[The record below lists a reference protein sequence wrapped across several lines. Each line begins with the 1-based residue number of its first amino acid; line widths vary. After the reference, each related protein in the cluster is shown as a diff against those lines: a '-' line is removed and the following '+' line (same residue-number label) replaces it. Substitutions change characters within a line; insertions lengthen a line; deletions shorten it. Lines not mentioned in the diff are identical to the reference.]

1 MCLFSSLYVHFV
13 KLEIQTSFVVKQ
25 ATNVKFMVAISSSV
39 APICKFADIPIHR
52 YLFPNTADTDAD
64 TDVFYIIIIK
74 QRLMNQQV
82 KMKI

>member
-1 MCLFSSLYVHFV
+1 MNAF
-13 KLEIQTSFVVKQ
+13 E
-25 ATNVKFMVAISSSV
+25 NSV
-39 APICKFADIPIHR
+39 ASIHKFANIPIHR

-74 QRLMNQQV
+74 QIFLNQQV

>member
-1 MCLFSSLYVHFV
+1 MAASKGELRFECAAKERTFEYSKLSLSPNIHC
-13 KLEIQTSFVVKQ
+13 
-25 ATNVKFMVAISSSV
+25 SV
-39 APICKFADIPIHR
+39 ALIHKFADISIHR
-52 YLFPNTADTDAD
+52 YLFPNTAD